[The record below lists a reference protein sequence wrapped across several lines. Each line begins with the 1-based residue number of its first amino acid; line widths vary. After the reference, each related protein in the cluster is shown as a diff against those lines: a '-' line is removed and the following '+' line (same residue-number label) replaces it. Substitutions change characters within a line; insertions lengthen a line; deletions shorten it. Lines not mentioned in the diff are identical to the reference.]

1 MEVFKQSR
9 FSRLLSNDAK
19 MGAYYTNL
27 SMCERIGNL
36 FCFPQGED
44 VSILEPSCGDLT
56 ALRTV
61 LNAAGMEEEKGKIF
75 GVELN
80 PETYQ
85 EVKDQ
90 CFACLN
96 VDFLN
101 GVKISHASFGFCFA
115 NPPYGQDEHGI
126 RLEQKFAEKVWA
138 YLKKGC
144 PIAFVIPYYTL
155 REEAFFK
162 SFLARYELRQ
172 VYRFD
177 DAVYKQFQQVVLVAT
192 KRGGIGVLRSKADM
206 WRERINSVE
215 QIPYLPKE
223 PVENPL
229 MAIPSKEQEIEYFTS
244 LEFHPEE
251 AAKNLYRSALKF
263 KLDDYAIPK
272 FSGGMVGQPPV
283 PLKKDLLYLLAVSG
297 GGQGMVGS
305 VENRDVHLQRGV
317 AKVVNRVQY
326 SMETKSL
333 KETSATEVVLT
344 IIENDGSIKE
354 LS

>member
-1 MEVFKQSR
+1 M
-9 FSRLLSNDAK
+9 
-19 MGAYYTNL
+19 
-27 SMCERIGNL
+27 
-36 FCFPQGED
+36 
-44 VSILEPSCGDLT
+44 
-56 ALRTV
+56 
-61 LNAAGMEEEKGKIF
+61 
-75 GVELN
+75 
-80 PETYQ
+80 
-85 EVKDQ
+85 
-90 CFACLN
+90 
-96 VDFLN
+96 
-101 GVKISHASFGFCFA
+101 
-115 NPPYGQDEHGI
+115 
-126 RLEQKFAEKVWA
+126 
-138 YLKKGC
+138 KKGC

-263 KLDDYAIPK
+263 KLDDYTIPK

-317 AKVVNRVQY
+317 AKVVNRAQY